1 MRKKTSWAYDCPN
14 LLSLESFQATVQ
26 EGKSKS
32 SLIYSLSWGYEAESM
47 RRSRW
52 LEFSGQRSWEER
64 NEQRTLEICS
74 VHLEDLVQYWSMQYR
89 TGNSRQ
95 QSMARKKKSSK
106 SEKRSKSSFNCRQRE
121 YLSRKSS
128 EIYKKTT

>member
-1 MRKKTSWAYDCPN
+1 MSGKEGQWFLRDEKKPSRAYDCPN
-14 LLSLESFQATVQ
+14 LHSLESFQATVQ
-26 EGKSKS
+26 EGKSRS

-64 NEQRTLEICS
+64 NEQRTLEICN
-74 VHLEDLVQYWSMQYR
+74 VHLEDLVKYWSMQYR

-95 QSMARKKKSSK
+95 QSMARKKCHL
-106 SEKRSKSSFNCRQRE
+106 N
-121 YLSRKSS
+121 RKK
-128 EIYKKTT
+128 EVKALLIADNMNI